1 MAELG
6 TLKELKNLREVWA
19 HEALDFT
26 PWLANDEN
34 ISLLADAVGLVIN
47 VDETE
52 SSVGSFHADILATE
66 ENTGQKIIIEN
77 QLEDSNH
84 DHLGKLITYAA
95 GKSADIVI
103 WIVKHARDEHKAAIE
118 WLNNHTDERI
128 GFFLCEV
135 KLFKI
140 DDSDPAVKFE
150 VIEKPNEWAREIRQ
164 SDSLSDLKQARYS
177 YWEAF
182 QNYAFQN
189 AEFAQK
195 FRRVKSSVHH
205 WLNFSAGSS
214 AYHFSIKQVR
224 KRNILSVGLYIDDKN
239 LFNALFQNK
248 DAIESETDLAFNWRE
263 LPDKDESQIILEKEV
278 AFDDEIQHAEQ
289 FSWLVEVMNKM
300 KPVFKKYLS

>member
-1 MAELG
+1 MTELG
-6 TLKELKNLREVWA
+6 KLSEMKNLREVWT

-26 PWLANDEN
+26 PWLARDEN
-34 ISLLADAVGLVIN
+34 IALLADAVGLTIN

-66 ENTGQKIIIEN
+66 EDTGQKIIIEN

-95 GKSADIVI
+95 GKSADIII
-103 WIVKHARDEHKAAIE
+103 WIVKHARDEHKAAVE
-118 WLNNHTDERI
+118 WLNNHTDEKI

-140 DDSDPAVKFE
+140 DDSAPAVRFE
-150 VIEKPNEWAREIRQ
+150 VVERPNEWAKEIRQ
-164 SDSLSDLKQARYS
+164 SDSQSELKQNRYS

-189 AEFAQK
+189 AGFAQN

-224 KRNILSVGLYIDDKN
+224 KRNVLSVGLYIDDKN
-239 LFNALFQNK
+239 LYFALFQNK
-248 DAIESETDLAFNWRE
+248 DSIESETELNFNWRE
-263 LPDKDESQIILEKEV
+263 LPDKDESQIIIEKDV
-278 AFDDEIQHAEQ
+278 SFDNPSDQTSQ
-289 FSWLVEVMNKM
+289 FDWLISSMMKM